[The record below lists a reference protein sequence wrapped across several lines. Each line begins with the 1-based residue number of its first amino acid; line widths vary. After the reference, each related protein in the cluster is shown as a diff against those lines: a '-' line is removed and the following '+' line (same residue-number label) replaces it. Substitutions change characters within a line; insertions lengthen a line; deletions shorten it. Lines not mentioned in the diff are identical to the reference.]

1 MIIDDYHKI
10 IAEVVE
16 IDTDTTS
23 IADSRRLISEINDRE
38 TILLKLKENV
48 KRDIRTMESD
58 FLKEKS
64 ALRDKYS
71 MKQNNG
77 ITGMIMGSPKKKLIK
92 KLKRLEINSKHD
104 IKELKDIKYII
115 DDLIFQF
122 NDMKLPLNRS
132 MRERF
137 GN

>member
-1 MIIDDYHKI
+1 MNIDDYHKI

-48 KRDIRTMESD
+48 KRDIRTIESN

-71 MKQNNG
+71 MKQTTG
-77 ITGMIMGSPKKKLIK
+77 ITGMIRGSPKKKLIK
-92 KLKRLEINSKHD
+92 ELKRLEFKSKHD
-104 IKELKDIKYII
+104 LEELKDIKYII
-115 DDLIFQF
+115 DDLLVQF
-122 NDMKLPLNRS
+122 DDLKLPLNRS

>member
-16 IDTDTTS
+16 INTDTTS
-23 IADSRRLISEINDRE
+23 IADSRRLITEINDKE
-38 TILLKLKENV
+38 TMLLKLKENV
-48 KRDIRTMESD
+48 IKDIRTRESN

-64 ALRDKYS
+64 ALRNKYS
-71 MKQNNG
+71 MKQTNG
-77 ITGMIMGSPKKKLIK
+77 ITGMIMGSPKNKLIK
-92 KLKRLEINSKHD
+92 ELKRLEFKTKHD
-104 IKELKDIKYII
+104 IEELKDIKYVI
-115 DDLIFQF
+115 DDLLVQF
-122 NDMKLPLNRS
+122 DDIKIPLNRS